1 MIGLAY
7 HYLSNTC
14 NLYEGIH
21 PLDWYTFERQIDKLK
36 KNSATLTFDENI
48 NFYLNEK
55 NDFAQKKYL
64 LTFDDGLKEHLKA
77 AEILSQKG
85 IKAIF
90 AIIGC
95 ATFRNKMPLVHKLHW
110 LRSNI
115 EINILTNKLEEIKDI
130 NFLIDENTKKKAQA
144 MHIHDDLDTAILKY
158 NLNFLIDYSKLDY
171 ATSKLI
177 NLYAKSEK
185 ELCNKSFLN
194 IDEIKKIDKLGHI
207 IAWHTD
213 KHIPMSKLSKKE
225 LKRDLD
231 FGYEFLKKINSKSE
245 KHLCYPYG
253 RIDALPLKNL
263 DYVLSSKFKY
273 AWTLE
278 KFDKKYFNPKYNNLL
293 LQRITTNELFKNDTQ
308 LIS

>member
-7 HYLSNTC
+7 HYLSNKC
-14 NLYEGIH
+14 NLYKGIH
-21 PLDWYTFERQIDKLK
+21 PLDWFTFERQIHKLK
-36 KNSATLTFDENI
+36 EKSATLTFDENI

-55 NDFAQKKYL
+55 NNFAQKKYL

-77 AEILSQKG
+77 AKILSQKG

-115 EINILTNKLEEIKDI
+115 EISILKNKLEEIKDI
-130 NFLIDENTKKKAQA
+130 NFLKDENTKKKAQA

-177 NLYAKSEK
+177 NLY
-185 ELCNKSFLN
+185 F
-194 IDEIKKIDKLGHI
+194 
-207 IAWHTD
+207 
-213 KHIPMSKLSKKE
+213 
-225 LKRDLD
+225 
-231 FGYEFLKKINSKSE
+231 
-245 KHLCYPYG
+245 
-253 RIDALPLKNL
+253 
-263 DYVLSSKFKY
+263 
-273 AWTLE
+273 
-278 KFDKKYFNPKYNNLL
+278 
-293 LQRITTNELFKNDTQ
+293 
-308 LIS
+308 